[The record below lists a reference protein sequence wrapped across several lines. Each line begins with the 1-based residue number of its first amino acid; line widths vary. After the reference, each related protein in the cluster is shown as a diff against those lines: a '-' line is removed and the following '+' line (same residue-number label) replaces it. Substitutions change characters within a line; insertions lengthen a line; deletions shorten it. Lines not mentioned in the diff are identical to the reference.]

1 MGMKLIFKRTF
12 FVVLCLYS
20 LFFVFG
26 SILSPIM
33 AHFHNYDLSGKLTS
47 LYMFSCHQRPER
59 SFWILGYPVA
69 LCCRCLGVYIGVVIS
84 SIAAILEK
92 FHIKLTYILVFLFV
106 TTLDITLN
114 YFLKI
119 TTSNIQKFLIGM
131 IIGYLLVTFIYF
143 IFHLKKE
150 D

>member
-1 MGMKLIFKRTF
+1 MKLIFKRTF

-26 SILSPIM
+26 ITLSPIM

>member
-1 MGMKLIFKRTF
+1 MKLIFKRTF

-20 LFFVFG
+20 LFFVLG

-33 AHFHNYDLSGKLTS
+33 AHCHNYDISGKLTS

-59 SFWILGYPVA
+59 SFWIFGYPVA
-69 LCCRCLGVYIGVVIS
+69 LCCRCLGFYIGVVTS
-84 SIAAILEK
+84 SIAALLEK
-92 FHIKLTYILVFLFV
+92 LHIKLTYILVFLLV

-119 TTSNIQKFLIGM
+119 TTMNIQKFLIGM
-131 IIGYLLVTFIYF
+131 IMGYLFVAFIYF